1 MKLFSGAWTLARF
14 DADMLRRSRSM
25 AWAVLGVVLIPA
37 LYALI
42 YLEAVWDP
50 ASRTGALPALI
61 VDLDEGAVLQ
71 DQRVRLGADV
81 VRTLQARKV
90 FAFQLAPDEAA
101 ARREV
106 RSGRS
111 LFVLVIPRDFTAS
124 ALSAER
130 PGSGR
135 LMVYASEGNHY
146 AGAGLARRFAADLGH
161 QVNEAINERRWAMVL
176 GAAAGT
182 GASLQELRAGVAGL
196 HTGARAQADGLR
208 RATEGA
214 QKWNAGAGPVLDGV
228 R

>member
-1 MKLFSGAWTLARF
+1 
-14 DADMLRRSRSM
+14 
-25 AWAVLGVVLIPA
+25 
-37 LYALI
+37 
-42 YLEAVWDP
+42 
-50 ASRTGALPALI
+50 
-61 VDLDEGAVLQ
+61 LQ